1 MNIINSEHDASLLA
15 QTSLER
21 NTDTLQSKIQKYD
34 VLGLLLKDLP
44 KVFSI

>member
-15 QTSLER
+15 QTLLER
-21 NTDTLQSKIQKYD
+21 NTYTLQLKIQKCY